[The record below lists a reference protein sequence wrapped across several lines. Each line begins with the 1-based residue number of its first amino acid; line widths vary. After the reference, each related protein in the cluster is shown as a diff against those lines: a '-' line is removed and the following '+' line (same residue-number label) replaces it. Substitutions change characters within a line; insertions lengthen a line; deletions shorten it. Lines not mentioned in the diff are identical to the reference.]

1 VDIGGQTIG
10 SSGRHMRLTS
20 ATSAMS
26 MMCGKRVRYPRD
38 T

>member
-1 VDIGGQTIG
+1 
-10 SSGRHMRLTS
+10 MRLTS